1 MYVLLNRRR
10 WPSVDFDSKIYPNE
24 MDDLKIKLGV
34 LMITLN
40 SPNTH
45 IHSHFETACPNEAAP
60 VKVASTTAAITSC
73 ILLAIKWSKVCLLMS
88 IWFVTS
94 LTNRH
99 ILLLGD
105 GNGAANAHT
114 MHSTFMQIVFLHR
127 GYWQAKTL

>member
-1 MYVLLNRRR
+1 
-10 WPSVDFDSKIYPNE
+10 

-40 SPNTH
+40 SLNTH
-45 IHSHFETACPNEAAP
+45 IQRHFETSCPNG
-60 VKVASTTAAITSC
+60 KASTTAAIIIR
-73 ILLAIKWSKVCLLMS
+73 ILLAIKWSKVCSVMS

-94 LTNRH
+94 FKNRQ

-114 MHSTFMQIVFLHR
+114 IRSIFMQIVFLHR
-127 GYWQAKTL
+127 VYWQASTL